1 MKKFFVPLLLAM
13 ALLLPTAITE
23 AAYVLVPNFRDITSN
38 RIEERIR
45 FLGMDQKSHNGV
57 NYTRWNYECVDG
69 KTSDYVNK
77 YINKC
82 KSQRDLQLVGQSS
95 GNWYFVYTGGQAKFL
110 TKINGEFH
118 MHVRRSGDSVVVNLV
133 GGMYPK

>member
-1 MKKFFVPLLLAM
+1 MRKLLAAVLLAM
-13 ALLLPTAITE
+13 AILLPTAITE
-23 AAYVLVPNFRDITSN
+23 AAYVIVPNFRDITSN

-45 FLGMDQKSHNGV
+45 FLGMDQLSHGGV

-82 KSQRDLQLVGQSS
+82 KSQRDLQLIDQGN
-95 GNWYFVYTGGQAKFL
+95 GNWYFVYTGNQKQYL
-110 TKINGEFH
+110 KKLNGEFH
-118 MHVRRSGDSVVVNLV
+118 MSVRRSGNSVVVNMV
-133 GGMYPK
+133 GGMYPR